1 MEFIDEAGMDVKD
14 RFMLML
20 IERVQALE
28 TAVAALEAADSTD
41 SLSVIVENA
50 GPTLGN
56 LFPAQNAPA
65 NFGVGAGI
73 GGLDDI
79 LGHVSRLFRGD
90 GDGDGDGGGENG
102 ENDENG
108 GAEKGPDARAIGE
121 ALLARGLVDVA
132 EVTLAWKNRAKPS
145 PYPSP
150 RLGQD
155 PFHMIASSVDHL
167 LASKRF
173 LLTVRLRSP
182 APVRRAVEA
191 IIAAWGSDAAGV
203 AVAGSRLAGSR
214 HKYVLRG
221 DWRRTTTFAEA
232 LAFGE
237 SDVTR
242 RSWSPPSAPPPP
254 QGAPPPPEVTFEMLI
269 CMMSAVMTAASAA
282 SSTTTTSA

>member
-1 MEFIDEAGMDVKD
+1 MDVKD

-56 LFPAQNAPA
+56 LSPAQNAP
-65 NFGVGAGI
+65 NFGAGAGN

-79 LGHVSRLFRGD
+79 FGLMSRLFRGD
-90 GDGDGDGGGENG
+90 GDGEDGS
-102 ENDENG
+102 
-108 GAEKGPDARAIGE
+108 EKGPDAQAIGE
-121 ALLARGLVDVA
+121 ALLARGLDDVA
-132 EVTLAWKNRAKPS
+132 EVTVAWKDRAKPS
-145 PYPSP
+145 PPYSSP

-155 PFHMIASSVDHL
+155 PFPMITSSVEHL
-167 LASKRF
+167 LSSKRF
-173 LLTVRLRSP
+173 MLTVRLRSP

-203 AVAGSRLAGSR
+203 AAASSSR

-237 SDVTR
+237 TAADVTR
-242 RSWSPPSAPPPP
+242 RSWSPPSAPPRGAPP
-254 QGAPPPPEVTFEMLI
+254 QGAPPQGAPPQEVTFKMLI
-269 CMMSAVMTAASAA
+269 GMMSAVMSAASAA
-282 SSTTTTSA
+282 SAASTSTMSTTSA